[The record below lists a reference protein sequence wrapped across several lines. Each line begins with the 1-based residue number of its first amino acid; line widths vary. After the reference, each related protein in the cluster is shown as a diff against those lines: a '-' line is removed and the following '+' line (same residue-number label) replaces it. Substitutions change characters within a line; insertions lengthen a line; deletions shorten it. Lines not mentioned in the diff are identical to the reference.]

1 MRFLIDASMSPVV
14 VQELRTAG
22 HDAEGQGRL
31 ELTSYRAAITD
42 VFAFATFDDV
52 GYVHY
57 RDAWAWRHDVEAVLD
72 DLDGLLESGFGVEV
86 VALADLAMVE
96 LNGSVGH
103 VDDSDGHLCDLFE
116 RTMALHLAA
125 CRQAPPDRDVL
136 AEKLFRWRFTSSST
150 ATSARSVTTRRCSA
164 TTGWPP
170 TGPWPRSTGQTC
182 RR

>member
-86 VALADLAMVE
+86 EVVALAELAMVE
-96 LNGSVGH
+96 LKRQRRPRRRLRRAPLRPVRTH
-103 VDDSDGHLCDLFE
+103 DGATPRRLPAGTSGPRRPRRE
-116 RTMALHLAA
+116 AVPMGASRRA
-125 CRQAPPDRDVL
+125 RQLPRRD
-136 AEKLFRWRFTSSST
+136 
-150 ATSARSVTTRRCSA
+150 
-164 TTGWPP
+164 
-170 TGPWPRSTGQTC
+170 Q
-182 RR
+182 